1 MDVEKK
7 LKDAVE
13 HAAPDI
19 KSRVMEKCKN
29 ASSFEEK
36 TIFIKHER
44 NRKRERIYQFIAAA
58 AVLLMVFNVSADAI
72 ISRTAKRVDTVVDID
87 VNPGIELGI
96 NKNDEIVT
104 VTAINDDGREIL
116 DGMRLEGTQTK
127 VAVNAIVGSMFEHG
141 YLQGETDSI
150 LVSVTNDDPAS
161 AAKIEQD
168 ISENIDVLL
177 KAYNQ
182 EVNVISQ
189 VVSSGD
195 EELNTMAD
203 TYGISAG
210 KAALIKKIIEMYGVY
225 TEEELAYLNI
235 TELNEIITGFETGIA
250 VASADDETPADVNTS
265 DTVTDIPD
273 EGPGEEGMVVDPSE
287 MIDEIVPDDAA
298 VSVSENSV
306 SENGIDPVIGD
317 PSVSENTVHEPDPE
331 EHGNNPEHENDD
343 GNSED
348 KDDTSAGNND

>member
-1 MDVEKK
+1 MDVEKR
-7 LKDAVE
+7 LKDAVD
-13 HAAPDI
+13 HVTPDI
-19 KSRVMEKCKN
+19 KSRVLEKCRD

-58 AVLLMVFNVSADAI
+58 AVLLMVFNISADAI
-72 ISRTAKRVDTVVDID
+72 IARTAKKVDTVVDID

-96 NKNDEIVT
+96 NKNDEIVS

-116 DGMRLEGTQTK
+116 DGMTLEGTQTK

-150 LVSVTNDDPAS
+150 LVSVTNDDPES

-189 VVSSGD
+189 VVSED
-195 EELNTMAD
+195 DELNTMAD

-210 KAALIKKIIEMYGVY
+210 KAALIRKIIEMYGVY
-225 TEEELAYLNI
+225 TEEELAHLNI
-235 TELNEIITGFETGIA
+235 TELNEIITGFESSIA
-250 VASADDETPADVNTS
+250 VASADDTEVPDETAGDV
-265 DTVTDIPD
+265 TVEEPD
-273 EGPGEEGMVVDPSE
+273 EGPGEEGMLHDPSE
-287 MIDEIVPDDAA
+287 LIEETVSDNAA
-298 VSVSENSV
+298 TTVSENSV
-306 SENGIDPVIGD
+306 SENAVDPVIGD
-317 PSVSENTVHEPDPE
+317 PSVSENSINEPDPE
-331 EHGNNPEHENDD
+331 GHGNSTATETGD
-343 GNSED
+343 GSADNSGSGTGD
-348 KDDTSAGNND
+348 